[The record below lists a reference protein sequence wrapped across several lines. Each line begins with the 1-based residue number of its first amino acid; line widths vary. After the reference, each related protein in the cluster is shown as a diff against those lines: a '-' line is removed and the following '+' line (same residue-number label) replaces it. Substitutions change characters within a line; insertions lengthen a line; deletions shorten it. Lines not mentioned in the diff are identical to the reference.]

1 MFPASS
7 RQPLRNL
14 ENASFV
20 VPRTKTKQ
28 WKEKET
34 RFRPAV
40 GVVGEDPRSLVIIPS
55 SRSRQPFRSVGN
67 RHAPRQAQKAS
78 NQYNRAIRIYESPA
92 PAEQKTT
99 APRIVQTKKKK
110 ERKEENETR
119 FRKVGLGG
127 DPLKLK
133 RTPKTSSSHPLR
145 NIGNS
150 YDSRP
155 AHNKA
160 SDHINRL
167 IKIYESPPEKK
178 ITPIEDFLQRFKTVV
193 SSRYP
198 YGTGYIDIRGA
209 IQEGDSEWRN
219 DLDLDE
225 VSFTK
230 AQVRRIRVLILPM
243 ERCRAMD
250 DMGILILGEEEFH
263 RRNKEYTTGFS
274 YSVLRSYLTLKRIY
288 SQTEKDIPK
297 RFNLL
302 FGFTYH
308 LYRNPRWMT
317 HHGRDL
323 GGENILTGLALWWK
337 DLLKQSAQELA
348 LDLEFSYPAV
358 MHFVEDFKKSV
369 ESVEKY
375 GDPRLRFEYK

>member
-1 MFPASS
+1 M
-7 RQPLRNL
+7 RNL
-14 ENASFV
+14 ENTSF
-20 VPRTKTKQ
+20 VPRTNKTKKQ
-28 WKEKET
+28 WSKEDEKET
-34 RFRPAV
+34 RCFRPV
-40 GVVGEDPRSLVIIPS
+40 GVGDPRRLVIIPS
-55 SRSRQPFRSVGN
+55 SSSRRQPFRSVGN
-67 RHAPRQAQKAS
+67 RHAPRQAQKGS
-78 NQYNRAIRIYESPA
+78 NHSNRAIKIYESPPAKQKTA
-92 PAEQKTT
+92 PA
-99 APRIVQTKKKK
+99 QTKKKG
-110 ERKEENETR
+110 RKEESETR
-119 FRKVGLGG
+119 FRPVGLGG

-133 RTPKTSSSHPLR
+133 ISSSSSSLPLR

-155 AHNKA
+155 AQNKA

-167 IKIYESPPEKK
+167 IKIYDSPTEKE
-178 ITPIEDFLQRFKTVV
+178 TIEDFLQRFKTVV

-198 YGTGYIDIRGA
+198 YGTGYLDIRGA

-219 DLDLDE
+219 DFDLDK
-225 VSFTK
+225 VSFTE
-230 AQVRRIRVLILPM
+230 AQVRRIRVLIVPM

-250 DMGILILGEEEFH
+250 DMGKLILGEEEFH
-263 RRNKEYTTGFS
+263 RRKKEYTTGFS

-288 SQTEKDIPK
+288 SQTENDIPK

-317 HHGRDL
+317 HHGRGW

-358 MHFVEDFKKSV
+358 MHFLEDFKKSV

-375 GDPRLRFEYK
+375 GDPRLRFVYK